1 MTSTPVLSDLLT
13 KSQEKQFTLLLAE
26 IMAFGFG
33 SLEIT
38 IVEHQPRFFKYLR
51 SIRATPGGD
60 FLNTDTVESS
70 GEARKLQ
77 NG

>member
-51 SIRATPGGD
+51 SIRASPGGD
-60 FLNTDTVESS
+60 YLDTDNIKPS
-70 GEARKLQ
+70 GEAR
-77 NG
+77 